1 MSFLS
6 NERGAL
12 LTSIPAGKP
21 LTVLETGTRVDLI
34 ATLNTYS
41 VLGIGN
47 RGLEGKFIR
56 NAYSCMHIIC
66 SFQIGTPYAYSTV
79 SLP

>member
-34 ATLNTYS
+34 VTLNTYS
-41 VLGIGN
+41 VLGIVVWKVSL
-47 RGLEGKFIR
+47 RIPIR
-56 NAYSCMHIIC
+56 NVYAHNLQ
-66 SFQIGTPYAYSTV
+66 FPRIGTPYA
-79 SLP
+79 